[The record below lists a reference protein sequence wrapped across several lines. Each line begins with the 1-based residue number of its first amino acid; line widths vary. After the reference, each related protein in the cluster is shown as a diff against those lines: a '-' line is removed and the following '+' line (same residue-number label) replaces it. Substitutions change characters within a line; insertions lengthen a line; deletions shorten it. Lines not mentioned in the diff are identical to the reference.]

1 MHIKTLVSA
10 STLAIVLGFSGT
22 AFAQT
27 SIGGQTLS
35 EGDMERVK
43 VYCEDLQ
50 NEANQA
56 AGASSDESE
65 LNSTDDDSSADA
77 AATGTATGSDE
88 EDDDTADVGTIDMDL
103 ITLENCS
110 EAGFITPTAQ

>member
-10 STLAIVLGFSGT
+10 STLAIALGLVGP

-35 EGDMERVK
+35 EGDMTRVQT
-43 VYCEDLQ
+43 YCEDLQ

-56 AGASSDESE
+56 AGATGDEDE
-65 LNSTDDDSSADA
+65 LNEEDDGSSTDDTSTTAGTDDDDS
-77 AATGTATGSDE
+77 
-88 EDDDTADVGTIDMDL
+88 DDTADVGTIDMDL

>member
-10 STLAIVLGFSGT
+10 STLAIALGFAGT

-43 VYCEDLQ
+43 VHCEDLQ
-50 NEANQA
+50 NRANQA
-56 AGASSDESE
+56 AGATAAEGE
-65 LNSTDDDSSADA
+65 LTEEDNDSTDDTDSTDTDS
-77 AATGTATGSDE
+77 
-88 EDDDTADVGTIDMDL
+88 EDDSDTAAVGSVDMDL
-103 ITLENCS
+103 ITVENCA

>member
-1 MHIKTLVSA
+1 MHIKTLVTA
-10 STLAIVLGFSGT
+10 STLAIALGFAGT

-43 VYCEDLQ
+43 VHCEDLQ

-56 AGASSDESE
+56 AGATGAEGE
-65 LNSTDDDSSADA
+65 LTDDSASTDADA
-77 AATGTATGSDE
+77 TETDS
-88 EDDDTADVGTIDMDL
+88 DTAAVGSIDMDL
-103 ITLENCS
+103 ITVESCA

>member
-10 STLAIVLGFSGT
+10 STLAIALGFAGT

-43 VYCEDLQ
+43 VHCEDLQ
-50 NEANQA
+50 NQANQA
-56 AGASSDESE
+56 AGATGAESDLNEDDSDSDTDDGTGTDTDTESEDES
-65 LNSTDDDSSADA
+65 
-77 AATGTATGSDE
+77 
-88 EDDDTADVGTIDMDL
+88 DTAAVGSVDMDL
-103 ITLENCS
+103 ITVETCA

>member
-10 STLAIVLGFSGT
+10 STIAIALGLAAP

-43 VYCEDLQ
+43 VHCEDLQ

-56 AGASSDESE
+56 AGATGAESDLNEDDSASTDNGTGTDTDTESEDES
-65 LNSTDDDSSADA
+65 
-77 AATGTATGSDE
+77 
-88 EDDDTADVGTIDMDL
+88 DTAAVGSVDMDL
-103 ITLENCS
+103 ITVETCA

>member
-10 STLAIVLGFSGT
+10 STLAIALGFAST

-43 VYCEDLQ
+43 VHCEDLQ

-56 AGASSDESE
+56 AGATGAEAEATDDSASTDADATES
-65 LNSTDDDSSADA
+65 DDDS
-77 AATGTATGSDE
+77 
-88 EDDDTADVGTIDMDL
+88 DTAAVGSIDMDL
-103 ITLENCS
+103 ITVETCA
-110 EAGFITPTAQ
+110 EAGFIEPTAE